1 MAPARPIK
9 DLSCEESFRTAAGKI
24 LWSRFEEMMS
34 SRDVAL
40 AGEDIEGVHDM
51 RVGSRR
57 LRAALE
63 QFQDVFPKRR
73 FRPML
78 RSVKILADAL
88 GEVRDLDVLIDR
100 LQSDMKGRPRAQR
113 VVLSDM
119 ISDMEAARE
128 QARQR
133 LHHVLDSLDADN
145 FARRF
150 LSAVAVETM

>member
-1 MAPARPIK
+1 
-9 DLSCEESFRTAAGKI
+9 
-24 LWSRFEEMMS
+24 MMS
-34 SRDVAL
+34 YREAAL

-63 QFQDVFPKRR
+63 QFRDVFPRRR

-78 RSVKILADAL
+78 RTVKILADAL

-100 LQSDMKGRPRAQR
+100 VQADMKGRPRAQR
-113 VVLSDM
+113 AVLATMTAEMSAERDL
-119 ISDMEAARE
+119 
-128 QARQR
+128 ARQR
-133 LHHVLDSLDADN
+133 LHQVLDALDDDN

-150 LSAVAVETM
+150 LSVVAVETM